1 MSLHPQAALL
11 HPLVLAAG
19 EVDDMLQVALQT
31 CPRPGSCAQCYQDDL
46 HQQKHQYITYG
57 SSAGQAGSENKP
69 AARILPVG

>member
-1 MSLHPQAALL
+1 MSLHPQAALSD
-11 HPLVLAAG
+11 PLVLAAG
-19 EVDDMLQVALQT
+19 EVDGMLQVALQT

-46 HQQKHQYITYG
+46 HQQKHQCITYG